1 MPNPK
6 YTIYRYKIVR
16 ARQRQAF
23 TPDGEA
29 TANEGEV
36 RAVTAAER
44 LHFADLFGAKKLN
57 IFTTADNGDVTVHDN
72 RILAVREGV
81 VLMEFCNEKLVTI
94 CNDFQERQET
104 SRPWSRVII
113 DCRQDGWLMAVE
125 RTGAFRTTDRVRD
138 ILAENFTRL
147 LRDYHLAFTAQL
159 QVLVDT
165 FWKLVN
171 KRRVEGDRVRH
182 VTFWF
187 KGRGKQETVD
197 GMNER
202 FKAMDAL
209 IRSING
215 YKGSLSVDVA
225 DVENS
230 PLDKTNED
238 LAQMVTLA
246 LEDEYDLSVT
256 FEKFGVW
263 RSDREVLAYYELPE
277 RATKD
282 FVEGMTTTSETGEHS
297 YELVDWIED
306 VKLKIS
312 DYRDATP
319 VKRKRKRRR

>member
-1 MPNPK
+1 MPDGDAAADGDVK
-6 YTIYRYKIVR
+6 VVGAEERQHFTDLFR
-16 ARQRQAF
+16 AR
-23 TPDGEA
+23 
-29 TANEGEV
+29 N
-36 RAVTAAER
+36 
-44 LHFADLFGAKKLN
+44 LN
-57 IFTTADNGDVTVHDN
+57 IFTTAESGDVTVHDN

-113 DCRQDGWLMAVE
+113 DCREEGWLMAVE

-147 LRDYHLAFTAQL
+147 LRDYRLAFTAQL

-187 KGRGKQETVD
+187 KGRGKKETVD

-202 FKAMDAL
+202 FQAIDAL

-215 YKGSLSVDVA
+215 YKGALSVDVA

-282 FVEGMTTTSETGEHS
+282 FVEGMTTISEDGTHS
-297 YELVDWIED
+297 FELVDWIED
-306 VKLKIS
+306 VKLKIA
-312 DYRDATP
+312 DYKDASP